1 MLPSDLVRRATAT
14 LMRNMNAINTDIAD
28 QTRAE
33 ITKPI
38 PQIAGMQGTYTDG
51 VLDRLIK
58 LHDELAT
65 NQLISNDDITFL
77 ILSHFKAVAEIQK
90 LQAAVDRLA
99 GQIFKQ
105 SIERMSLAG
114 RS

>member
-1 MLPSDLVRRATAT
+1 MLPSDLVRRATTT
-14 LMRNMNAINTDIAD
+14 LMRNMSPTNTDIAA

-38 PQIAGMQGTYTDG
+38 PKIAGMQSTYTDQ

-65 NQLISNDDITFL
+65 NQLITSDDISFL

-90 LQAAVDRLA
+90 LQAGIDRLA
-99 GQIFKQ
+99 GQIYKQ

-114 RS
+114 RC